1 MDERNEK
8 LQTGPEALPS
18 EAAAQPDAPETPET
32 VQIPAPETP
41 VQDAPAEEAKEKA
54 PAEEAKEKAPAEEIK
69 TEAAPLKADAQE
81 VPKQEGPKYNVSADA
96 KLPMSQHTQA
106 FKPIR
111 QAAQAV
117 TDATVVIPAVK
128 DIPKPTQ
135 EAPVKALEVSY
146 FDGSTWAYIGWWFL
160 GALITVLT
168 LGVGLAWAQCM
179 FWRYRAK
186 HTVVCGRRLTFDGTG
201 LQLFENYLIWGVLTL
216 ITLGIYGLWV
226 PFKLRSW
233 YCGHLYMTG
242 YRRRHSASKTPVWR
256 DVLIFLT
263 ALLCFALLLA
273 GIIVIATGNAPWQK
287 SQPGQVQ
294 PPPPS
299 STMGETAPP
308 ITTPAPT
315 TPPVTTPEPTTTPLY
330 TTPKPTQP
338 KTYTVAVRQDSV
350 LYLRAN
356 PSTTAKKLANI
367 PGGTVVTVEEWAGS
381 WAKVTYN
388 GKTGWVSGDYLKEN

>member
-8 LQTGPEALPS
+8 LQTGQEALPP

-32 VQIPAPETP
+32 AQTPAPEMPAQEEPKQEAAEQETP
-41 VQDAPAEEAKEKA
+41 KEEASSQ
-54 PAEEAKEKAPAEEIK
+54 EAS
-69 TEAAPLKADAQE
+69 
-81 VPKQEGPKYNVSADA
+81 KQEGPKYNVAADA
-96 KLPMSQHTQA
+96 KPPMSQNTQA

-117 TDATVVIPAVK
+117 TDATIAIPAVK
-128 DIPKPTQ
+128 DIPKSAQ

-146 FDGSTWAYIGWWFL
+146 FDGSTWGYIGWWFL
-160 GALITVLT
+160 SALVTVLT
-168 LGVGLAWAQCM
+168 LGIGLAWGQCM

-201 LQLFENYLIWGVLTL
+201 LQLFENYLIWGTLTVF
-216 ITLGIYGLWV
+216 TLGIYGLWV
-226 PFKLRSW
+226 PFKVRSW

-242 YRRRHSASKTPVWR
+242 YRRRHSLSKASTWR
-256 DVLIFLT
+256 NVLIFLT
-263 ALLCFALLLA
+263 AVLCFALLLT

-287 SQPGQVQ
+287 EKEPAIQ

-308 ITTPAPT
+308 ITTPEPT
-315 TPPVTTPEPTTTPLY
+315 TPPVTTPEPTTTPMF
-330 TTPKPTQP
+330 TTPAPTQP
-338 KTYTVAVRQDSV
+338 KTYTVTAKGN
-350 LYLRAN
+350 LNLRAN
-356 PSTTAKKLANI
+356 PSTNAKVLTAIKYGA
-367 PGGTVVTVEEWAGS
+367 VVTVEEWSGN

-388 GKTGWVSGDYLKEN
+388 GKTGWCSADYLKEN